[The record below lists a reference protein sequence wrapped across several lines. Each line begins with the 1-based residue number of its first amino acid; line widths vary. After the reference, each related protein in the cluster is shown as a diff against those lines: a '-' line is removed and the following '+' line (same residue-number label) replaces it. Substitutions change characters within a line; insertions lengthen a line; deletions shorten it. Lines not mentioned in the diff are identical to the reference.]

1 MRAEYDEKISGW
13 EAEIVAKRE
22 TIANLSAPR
31 RASESAPSSGGGAPG
46 GGSSVP
52 SAPPNK
58 PSKKLPSGWKA
69 ARDPDSGDTYYVS
82 DSGETSWDFPGTD
95 IVI

>member
-1 MRAEYDEKISGW
+1 MRAEYEEKITGW
-13 EAEIVAKRE
+13 EAEIQSKRDLIV
-22 TIANLSAPR
+22 TLSHRSNDDA
-31 RASESAPSSGGGAPG
+31 AAA
-46 GGSSVP
+46 VP

-58 PSKKLPSGWKA
+58 PSKTLPAGWKA

-82 DSGETSWDFPGTD
+82 DAGETSWDFPGTD